1 MVYDILLVSLGAIF
15 GMFLT
20 RIIIN
25 YSTKKALKK
34 LHDEVNAIFQQVL
47 DNINTGRSTFNNRIN
62 NNVTINTKLNIFGVV
77 NIMYIIDKRD
87 IAIFVEEKCIYTSDM
102 VDRKIIE
109 SIMNSIDT
117 FYDKEINDIVNVMG
131 IIYNKADFEKKFNV
145 KIDDLKKNIYGP
157 QSEVSDVA
165 KIIKDN
171 QAKFSIDTIL
181 DRISSVGID
190 NLTDAERRFL
200 DNYNS
205 K

>member
-20 RIIIN
+20 RIIRN

-47 DNINTGRSTFNNRIN
+47 DNINTGRATFYNRIN
-62 NNVTINTKLNIFGVV
+62 NNVTIKTQLNGFGMV
-77 NIMYIIDKRD
+77 NIMYIIDRRD
-87 IAIFVEEKCIYTSDM
+87 IAIFVEERCIYTSDM
-102 VDRKIIE
+102 ADRKTIE
-109 SIMNSIDT
+109 SIMDAIDT
-117 FYDKEINDIVNVMG
+117 FYKKEINDIVNVMG
-131 IIYNKADFEKKFNV
+131 MIYNKADFEKKFNV
-145 KIDDLKKNIYGP
+145 KIDDLKKNMYGP
-157 QSEVSDVA
+157 QAEVSDVDR
-165 KIIKDN
+165 IIKDN

-181 DRISSVGID
+181 DRISSVGIE